1 MHILGTGFSRTYP
14 IITDCTAQDLT
25 GFYCSAGESGTRG
38 EVLSGLGAG
47 EDLGREGR
55 TSQEPPGKVVFSP
68 FDFKYIK
75 VRQWLAVGE
84 AIRAVVLSVGKVSRM
99 ANVMVPVGPNVDY
112 GVEPMPLPSGLCLF
126 AE

>member
-1 MHILGTGFSRTYP
+1 MRIWGG
-14 IITDCTAQDLT
+14 
-25 GFYCSAGESGTRG
+25 RG
-38 EVLSGLGAG
+38 GLRKSHRA
-47 EDLGREGR
+47 
-55 TSQEPPGKVVFSP
+55 KVVFSP
-68 FDFKYIK
+68 FDLKCIK

-112 GVEPMPLPSGLCLF
+112 GVEPMPLPRGLCLF